1 MTDLTPPTRTAG
13 RVLIV
18 GPSDA
23 SGATGIQA
31 AIKSTSALGA
41 FAAATVTAVI
51 AGDDEP
57 PVMIPAI
64 SIAAQMRAVLADI
77 GADVLV
83 IDGLSGEA
91 QIQAVADILDGEARG
106 IPVVLDLAG
115 TNDEAKPVL
124 APLARIV
131 VLPSEGDARETASA
145 LATRHLAVL
154 ATSAKGDVLTEGE
167 TVSAFPVRR
176 GTDRPIRGAG
186 PSLAAAI
193 AAGLAQGL
201 PLAAAVRRARDYIEE
216 AILTAPEFG
225 RGASPL
231 NHVHTCRHTPP
242 ASFE

>member
-1 MTDLTPPTRTAG
+1 MTDLAPPTRTAG

-31 AIKSTSALGA
+31 AIKSTNALGA
-41 FAAATVTAVI
+41 YAAAAVTAVI
-51 AGDDEP
+51 ADEAAA
-57 PVMIPAI
+57 PVMIPPV
-64 SIAAQMRAVLADI
+64 SIDAQMRAALADV
-77 GADVLV
+77 GADVLL
-83 IDGLSGEA
+83 IGGLAGGD
-91 QIQAVADILDGEARG
+91 QIEAVADVLEGEARG

-115 TNDEAKPVL
+115 VTDQARTVL
-124 APLARIV
+124 APLARISV
-131 VLPSEGDARETASA
+131 VPSDADARETATA
-145 LATRHLAVL
+145 LAARGHAVL
-154 ATSAKGDVLTEGE
+154 ATSAGGDVLAEGA
-167 TVSAFPVRR
+167 TVSAFTARR

-201 PLAAAVRRARDYIEE
+201 PLAAAVRRGRDYVEE
-216 AILTAPEFG
+216 AIVTAPDFG

-231 NHVHTCRHTPP
+231 NHVHTCRHTPT